1 MTNLATLTVLRQS
14 AAFGGLPQEV
24 LNEMVSLSRLCQFT
38 PGEVLFREG
47 EPGSTLYGVI
57 SGRVRLQLDS
67 EDGRALNLMLIEAGE
82 VKPVIDRRY
91 SLAEA
96 SEALRYQEEGHP
108 AGKIVIIM

>member
-1 MTNLATLTVLRQS
+1 MAVPNSVGGMFQ
-14 AAFGGLPQEV
+14 AAFLGPLISIAGGRK
-24 LNEMVSLSRLCQFT
+24 MGMH
-38 PGEVLFREG
+38 PGRPFAMDDVA
-47 EPGSTLYGVI
+47 
-57 SGRVRLQLDS
+57 
-67 EDGRALNLMLIEAGE
+67 ALTELIEAGE